1 MNENKEL
8 NVQVEELKGKITE
21 QNAKQ
26 ILDTLLA
33 YAMIHPELMEQFE
46 ASKKG
51 ENFNVNQ

>member
-8 NVQVEELKGKITE
+8 NVQVEELKGKISD

-26 ILDTLLA
+26 ILNMLLA
-33 YAMIHPELMEQFE
+33 YAKVHPELMEQFE

>member
-8 NVQVEELKGKITE
+8 NVTVHELKGKISE
-21 QNAKQ
+21 QNAKA
-26 ILDTLLA
+26 ILDMLLA
-33 YAMIHPELMEQFE
+33 YAMAHPELMEQFE

>member
-8 NVQVEELKGKITE
+8 NVTVHELKGKISD

-26 ILDTLLA
+26 ILNMLLA
-33 YAMIHPELMEQFE
+33 YAKAHPELMEQFE

>member
-8 NVQVEELKGKITE
+8 CVTVHELKGKIND

-26 ILDTLLA
+26 ILDMLLA
-33 YAMIHPELMEQFE
+33 YAKAHPKLMEQFE

>member
-8 NVQVEELKGKITE
+8 NVQVEELKGKISE
-21 QNAKQ
+21 QNAKA

-33 YAMIHPELMEQFE
+33 YAMVHPELMEQFE